1 MSRAWE
7 AHEQE
12 RRAMIGCERESVPQG
27 TKHIRWDPVDQ
38 AELISRYRLRPRLVG
53 SPHRLDSSWM
63 RVVAQHVCLGLVV
76 NSCVVCDCRVPP
88 CSSSRWDWEAERIC
102 EGPFFVWVIHVRPG
116 CRIASIWRANISR
129 IIGQLVR
136 DRSILVV
143 PFQDRNSRPCPIAS
157 FNAFKSNQAN

>member
-12 RRAMIGCERESVPQG
+12 WRAMIGCERESVPQG

-76 NSCVVCDCRVPP
+76 NSCVVCDCPVTP

-102 EGPFFVWVIHVRPG
+102 EGQFFRVGDSRATWLQNCLNLESEDFPN
-116 CRIASIWRANISR
+116 ASLSTS
-129 IIGQLVR
+129 LPL
-136 DRSILVV
+136 SIF
-143 PFQDRNSRPCPIAS
+143 PES
-157 FNAFKSNQAN
+157 